1 MLLLQGISKKF
12 SGLAALSQVSFS
24 AEEGVIKG
32 VIGPNGAG
40 KTTLFNIITGVFPP
54 SEGSITFLGNEISGK
69 KPEEIARLGIS
80 RTFQQAHLFK
90 SLTVL
95 ENVMLGRHYRTR
107 AEFLACG
114 LRLPWA
120 KQEEKAIRESSLGY
134 LGMFGLA
141 DKRDMVASKLPMGEQ
156 RYLELARAL
165 ATEPKLLILDEPTS
179 GLNDSERDDFR
190 EVVSQIRKKGITLL
204 VIEHHMKFIME
215 LCDDIVVLN
224 FGVKIEEG
232 SPREIQASPKVIEAY
247 LGTEEAVDP

>member
-1 MLLLQGISKKF
+1 MLTLQGVSKRF

-24 AEEGVIKG
+24 AGEGVIKG

-40 KTTLFNIITGVFPP
+40 KTTLFNIITGVFPLT
-54 SEGSITFLGNEISGK
+54 EGAVTFLGNEISGK

-107 AEFLACG
+107 AEFVACG
-114 LRLPWA
+114 LRLPWVRR
-120 KQEEKAIRESSLGY
+120 EEKAIRESSLDY
-134 LGMFGLA
+134 LAMFGLT
-141 DKRDMVASKLPMGEQ
+141 DKKDMIASKLPMGEQ

-179 GLNDSERDDFR
+179 GLNDSERDEFR
-190 EVVSQIRKKGITLL
+190 ESISQIRKKGITLL

-224 FGVKIEEG
+224 FGVKIAEG
-232 SPREIQASPKVIEAY
+232 SPKEIQTSPKVIEAY
-247 LGTEEAVDP
+247 LGTEESIDP

>member
-1 MLLLQGISKKF
+1 M
-12 SGLAALSQVSFS
+12 AALSQVSFS

-54 SEGSITFLGNEISGK
+54 SEGSITFLGNGISAK

-224 FGVKIEEG
+224 FGVKIAEG

-247 LGTEEAVDP
+247 LGTEETIDP

>member
-1 MLLLQGISKKF
+1 MLSLQGISKRF
-12 SGLAALSQVSFS
+12 SGLTALSQVSFS
-24 AEEGVIKG
+24 AEEGMIKG

-54 SEGSITFLGNEISGK
+54 SEGSVIFLGREIRGK
-69 KPEEIARLGIS
+69 KPEQIARLGIS

-120 KQEEKAIRESSLGY
+120 RQEEKAIRERSLDF
-134 LGMFGLA
+134 LEDFGLA
-141 DKRDMVASKLPMGEQ
+141 DKRNMIASKLPMGEQ

-179 GLNDSERDDFR
+179 GLNDSERDAFR
-190 EVVSQIRKKGITLL
+190 SVISRIRNKGITLM

-224 FGVKIEEG
+224 FGVKIAEG
-232 SPREIQASPKVIEAY
+232 SPGEIQTSPKVIEAY
-247 LGTEEAVDP
+247 LGTEESLDP

>member
-1 MLLLQGISKKF
+1 MLLLQGISKRF

-24 AEEGVIKG
+24 VEAGVIKG

-54 SEGSITFLGNEISGK
+54 SEGSITFLGKEISGK

-120 KQEEKAIRESSLGY
+120 RQEEKAIHESSLDY

-141 DKRDMVASKLPMGEQ
+141 DKSDMIASKLPMGEQ

-179 GLNDSERDDFR
+179 GLNDSERDEFR
-190 EVVSQIRKKGITLL
+190 EVISRIRKKGITLL

-224 FGVKIEEG
+224 FGVKIAEG
-232 SPREIQASPKVIEAY
+232 SPKEIQASPKVIEAY
-247 LGTEEAVDP
+247 LGTEETIDP

>member
-1 MLLLQGISKKF
+1 
-12 SGLAALSQVSFS
+12 
-24 AEEGVIKG
+24 
-32 VIGPNGAG
+32 
-40 KTTLFNIITGVFPP
+40 
-54 SEGSITFLGNEISGK
+54 
-69 KPEEIARLGIS
+69 
-80 RTFQQAHLFK
+80 
-90 SLTVL
+90 
-95 ENVMLGRHYRTR
+95 MLGRHYRTK

-120 KQEEKAIRESSLGY
+120 RQEEKAIRESSLDY

-141 DKRDMVASKLPMGEQ
+141 DKRDMIASKLPMGEQ

-224 FGVKIEEG
+224 FGVKIAEG

-247 LGTEEAVDP
+247 LGTEESIDP

>member
-1 MLLLQGISKKF
+1 
-12 SGLAALSQVSFS
+12 
-24 AEEGVIKG
+24 
-32 VIGPNGAG
+32 
-40 KTTLFNIITGVFPP
+40 
-54 SEGSITFLGNEISGK
+54 
-69 KPEEIARLGIS
+69 
-80 RTFQQAHLFK
+80 
-90 SLTVL
+90 
-95 ENVMLGRHYRTR
+95 
-107 AEFLACG
+107 
-114 LRLPWA
+114 
-120 KQEEKAIRESSLGY
+120 RESSLGY

>member
-1 MLLLQGISKKF
+1 MLTLQGVSKKF

-24 AEEGVIKG
+24 AQEGVIKG

-54 SEGSITFLGNEISGK
+54 SEGSVSFLGKEISGK

-95 ENVMLGRHYRTR
+95 ENVMLGRHYRTK

-120 KQEEKAIRESSLGY
+120 RQEEKAIRESSLDY
-134 LGMFGLA
+134 LAMFGLE
-141 DKRDMVASKLPMGEQ
+141 DKRDMTASKLPMGEQ

-179 GLNDSERDDFR
+179 GLNDSERDEFR
-190 EVVSQIRKKGITLL
+190 EAISQIRKKGITLL

-224 FGVKIEEG
+224 FGVKIAEG
-232 SPREIQASPKVIEAY
+232 SPKEIQASPKVIEAY
-247 LGTEEAVDP
+247 LGTEESIDP